1 MSNAASEHILVGE
14 HFVNARVE
22 RIVQAIKDYDPFI
35 DVDYLPIGAREHA
48 EAGGKIVIL
57 PAFKIVYRPVGEPEL
72 VLFHVKNEDEFDERV
87 LMRIIQNDNRNGAQT
102 WNEFQALEE
111 AQRRVQQ
118 IAEQDAMEE
127 MHEMARSIIRT
138 PLNKYVVNKDLVI
151 KDGIPFNAKGL

>member
-35 DVDYLPIGAREHA
+35 DVDYLPIGAREQA
-48 EAGGKIVIL
+48 EVGGKVVTL